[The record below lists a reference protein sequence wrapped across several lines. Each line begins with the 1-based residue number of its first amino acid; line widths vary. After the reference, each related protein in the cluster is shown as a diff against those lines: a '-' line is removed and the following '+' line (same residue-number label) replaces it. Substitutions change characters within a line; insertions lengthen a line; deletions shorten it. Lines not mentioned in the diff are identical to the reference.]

1 MYADNSVLLA
11 LDGEWCALLMGGER
25 VRGVSGQALT
35 QLGYEDRAEV
45 VGQPFSVLLHQR
57 VTPTLLEDIEQGVET
72 AGRWCGELKLR
83 RREGD
88 WFWAECAIRKLP
100 PANGEERSLLL
111 FRDMTRQKELE
122 HQVYLSECYDALTS
136 LPNRAFFGYRL
147 SIEVGKAANLPS
159 RKLLL
164 LMLDLD
170 RFKLINDSL
179 GHAFGDRV
187 LSEIGKRLGASAD
200 DSMLLGRIGGDE
212 FAVLLKSDSLP
223 SLLPKVKKVLEA
235 VTTPIR
241 VERHDLSF
249 TCSAGAS
256 CYPEDTRDAGN
267 LLKNAELAM
276 AAAKE
281 QGRNALLFYEKR
293 MNASAMRRLLLPNYL
308 RRAVEREQ
316 FEVFY
321 QPKQRLS
328 DREIYGME
336 ALIRWHSPD
345 LGWVPPSEFIPVAE
359 ELGLIGDIGAWVLR
373 TACAQ
378 AREWQLQGLRRLCV
392 SVNLSGKQFQ
402 QQDLNET
409 IAAALEETGLPPEY
423 LELELTESSVMLH
436 PEESAHA
443 LRRLKELGVSVSVDD
458 FGTGFSSLNYL
469 SVFPLD
475 TLKIDKSFVQAMTS
489 DSKNSLLVEAIV
501 DLGHKLGLAIVAEGV
516 ETQEQR
522 ERLASY
528 GCDAIQ
534 GYILSPPVN
543 AAHFR
548 ASFLQ
553 EESFGT

>member
-241 VERHDLSF
+241 VDRHDL
-249 TCSAGAS
+249 
-256 CYPEDTRDAGN
+256 
-267 LLKNAELAM
+267 
-276 AAAKE
+276 
-281 QGRNALLFYEKR
+281 
-293 MNASAMRRLLLPNYL
+293 
-308 RRAVEREQ
+308 
-316 FEVFY
+316 
-321 QPKQRLS
+321 
-328 DREIYGME
+328 
-336 ALIRWHSPD
+336 
-345 LGWVPPSEFIPVAE
+345 
-359 ELGLIGDIGAWVLR
+359 
-373 TACAQ
+373 
-378 AREWQLQGLRRLCV
+378 
-392 SVNLSGKQFQ
+392 
-402 QQDLNET
+402 
-409 IAAALEETGLPPEY
+409 
-423 LELELTESSVMLH
+423 
-436 PEESAHA
+436 
-443 LRRLKELGVSVSVDD
+443 
-458 FGTGFSSLNYL
+458 
-469 SVFPLD
+469 
-475 TLKIDKSFVQAMTS
+475 
-489 DSKNSLLVEAIV
+489 
-501 DLGHKLGLAIVAEGV
+501 
-516 ETQEQR
+516 
-522 ERLASY
+522 
-528 GCDAIQ
+528 
-534 GYILSPPVN
+534 
-543 AAHFR
+543 
-548 ASFLQ
+548 
-553 EESFGT
+553 